1 MEMHFRQLARE
12 FATKGV
18 EPNFGELQYHR
29 GFFAG
34 MKFLLDNPGVE
45 YSRLQRELAKERK
58 EVS

>member
-1 MEMHFRQLARE
+1 MHFRLLARE

-18 EPNFGELQYHR
+18 EPNFADLQFHR

-45 YSRLQRELAKERK
+45 YAKLQRELAKERK
-58 EVS
+58 DVS